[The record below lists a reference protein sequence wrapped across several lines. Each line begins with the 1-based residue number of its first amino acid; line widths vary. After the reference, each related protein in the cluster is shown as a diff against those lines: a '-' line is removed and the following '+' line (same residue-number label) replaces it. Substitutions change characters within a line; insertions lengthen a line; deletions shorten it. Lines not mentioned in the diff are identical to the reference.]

1 MTDRAGHHAGE
12 AIRAA
17 RVAVGLS
24 LRALAQSIDVSP
36 ATVSA
41 IENGKTGLSVA
52 RLQDVAAV
60 LGVRPTRL
68 LSSDDSAPAFKHVS
82 YQPGSTRGASLPNW
96 RQFPPLAIDPV
107 LSVAIDCFVETGY
120 HGTSMRTLAARIGLS
135 VPAIYHHYADKQ
147 QLLVRILDVTMSDL
161 HWRVAA

>member
-17 RVAVGLS
+17 RVAAGLS
-24 LRALAQSIDVSP
+24 LRALAQSINVSP

-68 LSSDDSAPAFKHVS
+68 LSSDDSAPALKHDSS
-82 YQPGSTRGASLPNW
+82 YQPGSPRGADLPNW
-96 RQFPPLAIDPV
+96 REF
-107 LSVAIDCFVETGY
+107 
-120 HGTSMRTLAARIGLS
+120 
-135 VPAIYHHYADKQ
+135 
-147 QLLVRILDVTMSDL
+147 
-161 HWRVAA
+161 

>member
-17 RVAVGLS
+17 RVAAGLS
-24 LRALAQSIDVSP
+24 LRALAQSINVSP

-60 LGVRPTRL
+60 LVWL
-68 LSSDDSAPAFKHVS
+68 
-82 YQPGSTRGASLPNW
+82 SLPDRRRN
-96 RQFPPLAIDPV
+96 RSSGRLPDHV
-107 LSVAIDCFVETGY
+107 
-120 HGTSMRTLAARIGLS
+120 
-135 VPAIYHHYADKQ
+135 
-147 QLLVRILDVTMSDL
+147 
-161 HWRVAA
+161 